1 MLYVDIFPEPSIKGA
16 LRMLDQYRDEI
27 SDFIMLPDFYRIIP
41 SLHWAALNFENPVIG
56 QQYRLYC
63 QSGTRAMNI
72 EMKPVSV
79 IWKDKT
85 TFVVTGIDAKFEV
98 VGMKVYPSS
107 KELSKDRLLE
117 LTAQLFVK

>member
-1 MLYVDIFPEPSIKGA
+1 MLCS
-16 LRMLDQYRDEI
+16 RDEI